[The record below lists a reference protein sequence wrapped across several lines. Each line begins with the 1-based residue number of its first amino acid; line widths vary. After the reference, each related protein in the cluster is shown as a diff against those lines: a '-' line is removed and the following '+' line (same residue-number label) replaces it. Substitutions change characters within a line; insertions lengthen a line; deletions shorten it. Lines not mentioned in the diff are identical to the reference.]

1 MKTTRLLPLALGL
14 LIVPSAASAQTS
26 SAAQAQVNSHLQKE
40 YPSLFDLYKHL
51 HSHPELSLKEVQ
63 SAARVAE
70 ELRKAGY
77 EVTTGVGSN
86 GVVAVLK
93 NGAGPTVLVRA
104 DMDALPVVEQTGLSY
119 ASTVRM
125 KDMDGKDMP
134 VMHACGHDIHMTCLV
149 GTARLLAQLKDQWHG
164 TLVLIGQ
171 PAEEAGEGAKSML
184 KDGLFERFPRP
195 DYCVAIHDDAD
206 IPAGSVAYTPGFSGA
221 NVDSIDIIVHGVG
234 GHGAKP
240 DRTKDPIV
248 LASQIVLALQ
258 TIVSREIK
266 PGEPAVVT
274 IGAIHG
280 GNKRNVI
287 SDEVRLQLTVRSY
300 SDEVR
305 QKTLDAIQR
314 IARGQGIAAG
324 IPDNLLPEVKVYEDY
339 TPALYNNP
347 ALSEKLTAVLKSWL
361 GETNLVYK
369 APSMGGEDFSEF
381 GRVEPRIP
389 LCMFNVGGVN
399 PDVYAES
406 KRTGKPLPSLHSAYW
421 APVPEPTIK
430 TGVITLTACVLDLM
444 NNPPR

>member
-1 MKTTRLLPLALGL
+1 MRISLAIAAL
-14 LIVPSAASAQTS
+14 LIAPICAIAGTPPATRD
-26 SAAQAQVNSHLQKE
+26 QVHQHLQQE
-40 YPSLFDLYKHL
+40 YPNLFELYKYL
-51 HSHPELSLKEVQ
+51 HAHPELSLKEVQ

-77 EVTTGVGSN
+77 EVTTGVGTN
-86 GVVAVLK
+86 GVVAVMR
-93 NGAGPTVLVRA
+93 NGPGPTVLVRA
-104 DMDALPVVEQTGLSY
+104 DMDGLPVVEQTGLPY

-125 KDMDGKDMP
+125 QDMDGKEMP
-134 VMHACGHDIHMTCLV
+134 AMHACGHDIHMTCLI

-171 PAEEAGEGAKSML
+171 PAEEAGGGARNMVH
-184 KDGLFERFPRP
+184 DGLFTRFPRP
-195 DYCVAIHDDAD
+195 NYCIAIHDDAD
-206 IPAGSVAYTPGFSGA
+206 TAAGTVAYTHGFSGA
-221 NVDSIDIIVHGVG
+221 NVDSLDIIVHGVG

-258 TIVSREIK
+258 TIASREIR
-266 PGEPAVVT
+266 PGEPVVVT

-287 SDEVRLQLTVRSY
+287 SDEVKLQLTVRSY

-305 QKTLDAIQR
+305 QKTLDAIKR

-324 IPDNLLPEVKVYEDY
+324 LPENLLPEVKEYEEY
-339 TPALYNNP
+339 TPALYNDP
-347 ALSEKLTAVLKSWL
+347 ALSARLTAVLKSWL
-361 GETNLVYK
+361 GETNLVPK
-369 APSMGGEDFSEF
+369 TPSMGGEDFSEY

-389 LCMFNVGGVN
+389 ICMFNVGGVD
-399 PDVYAES
+399 PDVLAQS
-406 KRTGKPLPSLHSAYW
+406 QRSGKPLPTLHSPFW
-421 APVPEPTIK
+421 APLPEPTIK

-444 NNPPR
+444 NTPGK